1 MRMTLKLNVIIVITS
16 GKVHELTALKQ
27 VTVPARTMPTI
38 YSHLTC
44 VHVIPTLRRCE
55 SSKGIPCLPAHVQ
68 GGGLRRAC
76 SQRSGRNSSGR
87 SQLAA
92 VRWMAVMGMCSSTC
106 GGTTSLPPP
115 SVTGLPVVARRKV
128 AMPPA
133 GYSRMVSCARQ

>member
-1 MRMTLKLNVIIVITS
+1 MLSV
-16 GKVHELTALKQ
+16 
-27 VTVPARTMPTI
+27 
-38 YSHLTC
+38 YSHI
-44 VHVIPTLRRCE
+44 HKALRRT
-55 SSKGIPCLPAHVQ
+55 
-68 GGGLRRAC
+68 C

-133 GYSRMVSCARQ
+133 GYSRSVSCARQHECQGMHQHMG